1 MRVLMQG
8 YQRVKDSWHVID
20 AKRPG
25 YSRLY
30 YVTGGSATY
39 TDSWMSKKLE
49 VGKLYLL
56 PSEIPF
62 ELTHD
67 PKDPFCV
74 LYYHFDFFPLMVDRL
89 VEIKVTRP
97 IEHILQSLICHWMDH
112 TVRTRLHQETVYILH
127 NYIIENYKLPHMNPK
142 ISKCLDMIR
151 TQYKNHDFCIETIS
165 KSAGYSPEHFNR
177 LFKQYL
183 NTTPYQYAIQLRM
196 SEAVRLLLAGLSV
209 NETSEAIGF
218 SDTKSFSRSFK
229 KHYGVAPSK
238 YYDYY
243 KDIP

>member
-1 MRVLMQG
+1 MRVLSQG
-8 YQRVKDSWHVID
+8 YQRVKTDWHIIET
-20 AKRPG
+20 KRVG

-30 YVTGGSATY
+30 YVTGGCATY
-39 TDSWMSKKLE
+39 TDSWISRKME
-49 VGKLYLL
+49 PGRLYLL

-67 PKDPFCV
+67 PENPFCV

-89 VEIKVTRP
+89 IEIKVTQP
-97 IEHILQSLICHWMDH
+97 LYHILQSLICHWLDH
-112 TVRTRLHQETVYILH
+112 TIQTRLHQETVWILH
-127 NYIIENYKLPHMNPK
+127 NYIIENYKLPHINPK
-142 ISKCLDMIR
+142 ISKCLELIR
-151 TQYKNHDFCIETIS
+151 TQYKSHDFSIESIS
-165 KSAGYSPEHFNR
+165 KTAGYSPEHLNR

-196 SEAVRLLLAGLSV
+196 TEAVRLLLSGMSV
-209 NETSEAIGF
+209 YETSESIGF
-218 SDTKSFSRSFK
+218 ADTKSFSRAFK
-229 KHYGVAPSK
+229 KHYGVAPSR